1 MEWTLLIDGER
12 ETFETRD
19 DLLERLRELLEDHL
33 ATSPLADAEV
43 YDPFGEELE
52 VEVGLRLLVPGEDEQ
67 ED

>member
-12 ETFETRD
+12 ETFETRE

-43 YDPFGEELE
+43 HDPFGNELE
-52 VEVGLRLLVPGEDEQ
+52 IEVGLRLLVPGEGEE